1 MVYVEDLRS
10 SFFQPAPVYSV
21 GDVLEMQLMVSGGA
35 GGMEPQ
41 PVEVGP
47 EDGAIKRDVFQKI
60 LTLTNEQI
68 LDMIVE
74 PEIDAMEVAKKTA
87 DLGETIFLEQ
97 AIQAV
102 KERRE
107 RLLKGEWENMRKKGD
122 FIQV

>member
-47 EDGAIKRDVFQKI
+47 VDGAIKRDVFQKI